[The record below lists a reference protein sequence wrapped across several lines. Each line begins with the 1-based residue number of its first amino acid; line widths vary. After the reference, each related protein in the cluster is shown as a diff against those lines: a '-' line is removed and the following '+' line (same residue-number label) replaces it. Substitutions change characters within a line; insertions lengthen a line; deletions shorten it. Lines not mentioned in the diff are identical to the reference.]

1 MTRKFSKQQQ
11 DTETIEQKE
20 SDFQTTKKLGPR
32 CFYQHQENNFHPD
45 VECDM
50 SLFLGKGH
58 GGTPYYTPRRSNV
71 NKLKTMNQA
80 LAAHHRLFFM
90 VGWEKNTR
98 IKGQDSVSF
107 HLKL

>member
-20 SDFQTTKKLGPR
+20 SDSQTTKKLGPR

-58 GGTPYYTPRRSNV
+58 GGGTPHYTTKVKR
-71 NKLKTMNQA
+71 Q
-80 LAAHHRLFFM
+80 
-90 VGWEKNTR
+90 
-98 IKGQDSVSF
+98 
-107 HLKL
+107 